1 MKSRVDLEIN
11 APQAE
16 LAALLADP
24 GNNTRWMDDLERI
37 EPVVGEPG
45 QPGST
50 YQMVPA
56 KGTMVFLATVLKRA
70 LPAEVQ
76 LLLRA
81 RRASVLVTDTFL
93 KLSEGKTRLISEEEF
108 TFMGPVQKLLGLFSR
123 KSIARAHR
131 RHMESFKRFAE
142 GRLSHA
148 VIGGCL
154 TQYGTCPGTCQPC

>member
-1 MKSRVDLEIN
+1 MKSRVDLEID

-16 LAALLADP
+16 LAALFADP
-24 GNNTRWMDDLERI
+24 GNTARWMHDVERI

-56 KGTMVFLATVLKRA
+56 RGRMFFIATVLKRA

-81 RRASVLVTDTFL
+81 RWVSVLVTDRFL
-93 KLSEGKTRLISEEEF
+93 KLSEGRTRLISEEVF
-108 TFMGPVQKLLGLFSR
+108 TFKGPLQKLMGLLGR

-131 RHMESFKRFAE
+131 RHMDAFKRFAE
-142 GRLSHA
+142 GRLSHP
-148 VIGGCL
+148 L
-154 TQYGTCPGTCQPC
+154 TDGV